1 MWALTVSLSQNN
13 SCKSW
18 VKNTDTQNTHTHTHT
33 HTHENASQVYPIS
46 WCKWGHKIRWA
57 MEDFVHLRIFFLG
70 GGGGTILTRHLRMCL
85 SWVMPAGYTK
95 IITILHIKAGPERL
109 SCQNCYAFVV
119 PSWPARLSCGQLR
132 NALNCTKLSRT
143 WKRVKKANVLSMY
156 VNQLSTKPTKFD
168 YTVHTQSTLP

>member
-1 MWALTVSLSQNN
+1 MWALTVTVFHKITVAKVELKYSY
-13 SCKSW
+13 
-18 VKNTDTQNTHTHTHT
+18 TQNTHTHK
-33 HTHENASQVYPIS
+33 HENASQVYPIS

-57 MEDFVHLRIFFLG
+57 MEDFVHLRIFFF
-70 GGGGTILTRHLRMCL
+70 GGGTILTRHLRMCL

-132 NALNCTKLSRT
+132 NVLNCTKLSHT

-168 YTVHTQSTLP
+168 YTVNLALVELA